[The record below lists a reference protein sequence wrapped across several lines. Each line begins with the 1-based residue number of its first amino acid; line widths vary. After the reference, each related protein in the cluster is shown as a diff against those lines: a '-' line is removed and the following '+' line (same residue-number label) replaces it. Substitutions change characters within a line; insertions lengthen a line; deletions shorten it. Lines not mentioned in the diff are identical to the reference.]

1 VTQLN
6 HADDARLA
14 AAAGA
19 GDEDAFAQLYVRHE
33 RPIYN
38 YCLRVTGNE
47 TDAADATQDAF
58 AGVFDRLTGDD
69 EPVRNVE
76 GYLYAAARHAALGIA
91 ARSRRATPV
100 ADVEETG
107 DWMTREPARPAEDP
121 ERAALLAASADEVR
135 AANAELPMRQR
146 EALALRE
153 IGELSYDEIAR
164 LMGTNANAV
173 AQLLSRARL
182 GLLRELRGASL
193 GSFAAT
199 SPECAHA
206 LPLLARRD
214 ASTLRGDDATWLEE
228 HLAQCPTCRLSA
240 AALAEVGT
248 SYRAWF
254 PIAPAGLLVA
264 TKSAWAAGLE
274 SHAAPAATSGR
285 ASAAGPNAGVSGAAG
300 GSGPLGDGVRAGA
313 GASGVNPRRTAA
325 LLAATTLLALI
336 LLTAIA
342 GLNGKD
348 DARQE
353 SAATPPVTTE
363 RPWQAAPGAVPTPV
377 PTPPEAAK
385 TGYAGD
391 AGASQLDVGP

>member
-1 VTQLN
+1 MTQLN

-100 ADVEETG
+100 ADVEETAG

-121 ERAALLAASADEVR
+121 ERAALLAASAEEVR

-193 GSFAAT
+193 ASFAAT
-199 SPECAHA
+199 SPECARA

-254 PIAPAGLLVA
+254 PVAPAGLLVA
-264 TKSAWAAGLE
+264 TKSAWAAGL
-274 SHAAPAATSGR
+274 AAHGATPTGPR
-285 ASAAGPNAGVSGAAG
+285 VVAGGAAG
-300 GSGPLGDGVRAGA
+300 GSGAVGA
-313 GASGVNPRRTAA
+313 GTVVTPGPAAVKARRTAA
-325 LLAATTLLALI
+325 LLAAATLVALI
-336 LLTAIA
+336 LVTIVA
-342 GLNGKD
+342 GLSGRD
-348 DARQE
+348 DRGQE

-363 RPWQAAPGAVPTPV
+363 RPWRAAPGAVPTPA
-377 PTPPEAAK
+377 PRPPESAK